1 MYEIMEKR
9 TMSLSRTIKSFSLS
23 KETVEVLKQLESFS
37 FYNVSRFADTVL
49 RERGL
54 DVLCMLKL
62 SQDIDFAELQKKL
75 KDYEEPQ
82 Q

>member
-1 MYEIMEKR
+1 
-9 TMSLSRTIKSFSLS
+9 MSATKTIKSFSLS
-23 KETVEVLKQLESFS
+23 KETVEVLRQLESFS
-37 FYNVSRFADTVL
+37 FYNVSKFADTVL

-62 SQDIDFAELQKKL
+62 SKDIDFMELQKKL
-75 KDYEEPQ
+75 KDGEEPQ

>member
-1 MYEIMEKR
+1 
-9 TMSLSRTIKSFSLS
+9 MSTPKTIKSFSLS
-23 KETVEVLKQLESFS
+23 KETVEVLRQLESFN

-62 SQDIDFAELQKKL
+62 SKDIDFMKLQKRL
-75 KDYEEPQ
+75 KDEKEPQ
-82 Q
+82 V